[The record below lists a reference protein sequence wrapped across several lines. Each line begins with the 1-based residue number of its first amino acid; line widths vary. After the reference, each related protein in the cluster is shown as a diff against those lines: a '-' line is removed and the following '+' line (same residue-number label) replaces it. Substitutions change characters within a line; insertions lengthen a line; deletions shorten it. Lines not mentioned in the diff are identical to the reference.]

1 MLFHHIHH
9 PILGCLAL
17 YLLVGM
23 VATATLVDDSRGYR
37 TEGGQSSCLWLFA
50 ESI

>member
-1 MLFHHIHH
+1 MLSHHIHH
-9 PILGCLAL
+9 PILGWIVL

-37 TEGGQSSCLWLFA
+37 SEGGQSSSLWLFA
-50 ESI
+50 TSI